1 MYSGPRA
8 QTAQRNQPGPNPNK
22 SIPARPSRSRSQSQD
37 LNRVKPKPSKPKP
50 RRKAKPNDPQDHGPE
65 TMEFQRE
72 FSVQTDKILR
82 RRLIWFISI
91 WGGIGILGSIPVF
104 IGIYAQTFNSDI
116 LDPKFIEETL
126 GPNGSWL
133 FIVVQLL
140 WTAGYIA
147 AIFLTI
153 KGKLSSQHAV
163 AVSMALILLD
173 GVYGISLRA
182 GGAGIVAGLQM
193 FAISHFVAS
202 LVFPW
207 SAKQAAIPAVIVLA
221 LNALSLF
228 LLEGDV
234 TAGHV
239 FTAAASPLLAVPGCL
254 VAWSR
259 HSRRLGKYRLSFVQ
273 KRYGTLRQE
282 LAYARAI
289 HETMFP
295 APRTGQTIN
304 FTYKYEPMRQIGGDY
319 LYASHCPTDDGSDEA
334 LSIVLLDVTGHGIPA
349 ALTVNRL
356 HGEIELLFADNPFI
370 EPGEVLA
377 RLNRYVYLTLSRHSI
392 FVTAVC
398 LKADPLSGT
407 IRYASG
413 GHPPGFLRAVD
424 GTVTD
429 LDSTAFVLG
438 ACPDD
443 QFDPDQQSIKF
454 GPGDSLITY
463 TDGATE
469 ARQESGKMLR
479 ISGMRSLLATR
490 ERVEPGHWP
499 GRLLDAVTNHREGL
513 PPEDDTLV
521 VEMYRSLKSAK
532 PRNQSLNEARGS
544 KADLEAQPQSHH
556 SRSS

>member
-1 MYSGPRA
+1 
-8 QTAQRNQPGPNPNK
+8 
-22 SIPARPSRSRSQSQD
+22 
-37 LNRVKPKPSKPKP
+37 
-50 RRKAKPNDPQDHGPE
+50 
-65 TMEFQRE
+65 MEFQRE

-82 RRLIWFISI
+82 KRLIWFISI
-91 WGGIGILGSIPVF
+91 WGGIGILGSVPVF
-104 IGIYAQTFNSDI
+104 VGIYAHVFNSDI
-116 LDPKFIEETL
+116 LNPEFIEKTL
-126 GPNGSWL
+126 GPNGPWL
-133 FIVVQLL
+133 FTTVQLL
-140 WTAGYIA
+140 WSAGYIA
-147 AIFLTI
+147 ALFLTI
-153 KGKLSSQHAV
+153 KGKLSKPHAV

-173 GVYGISLRA
+173 GIIGISLRA
-182 GGAGIVAGLQM
+182 GGAGIMSGLSM

-207 SAKQAAIPAVIVLA
+207 SAKQAAIPAVIVFA
-221 LNALSLF
+221 LNALSIF
-228 LLEGDV
+228 LLEGGA
-234 TAGHV
+234 TAGNI

-259 HSRRLGKYRLSFVQ
+259 HSRRLGQYRLSFVQ
-273 KRYGTLRQE
+273 QRYGTLRQE

-295 APRTGQTIN
+295 APRTGKTIN

-356 HGEIELLFADNPFI
+356 HGEIELLFADDPFI

-377 RLNRYVYLTLSRHSI
+377 RLNRYVHLTLSRHSI

-398 LKADPLSGT
+398 LKADPLTGT

-424 GTVTD
+424 GTVSD

-438 ACPDD
+438 ACSDD
-443 QFDPDQQSIKF
+443 DFDPGQKSIEF

-479 ISGMRSLLATR
+479 ISGMRSLLAAQ

-521 VEMYRSLKSAK
+521 VEMFRDLKSAM
-532 PRNQSLNEARGS
+532 PRPQTINEAHGS
-544 KADLEAQPQSHH
+544 KADLGAQPQDHH
-556 SRSS
+556 SQSS